1 MRSIA
6 CILLAMTTM
15 PAYSANVYEIEAA
28 VDDKK
33 FIINDKLFGAKTYC
47 MNWDEGQRVIFMEGS
62 PNGEGACATAALYN
76 LDKKEKCEVWC
87 E

>member
-6 CILLAMTTM
+6 CILLAMIAM
-15 PAYSANVYEIEAA
+15 PVFSANVYEIEAA
-28 VDDKK
+28 VDDNKY
-33 FIINDKLFGAKTYC
+33 IINDELFGAKTYC

-62 PNGEGACATAALYN
+62 PHGACATAALYN
-76 LDKKEKCEVWC
+76 LDREEKCEVWC